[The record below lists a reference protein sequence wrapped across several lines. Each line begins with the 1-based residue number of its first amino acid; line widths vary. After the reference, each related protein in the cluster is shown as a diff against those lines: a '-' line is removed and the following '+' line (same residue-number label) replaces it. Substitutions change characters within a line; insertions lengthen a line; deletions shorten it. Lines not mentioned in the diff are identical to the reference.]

1 MGKERGNK
9 DSALGRK
16 NDLRIINI
24 LGSVERVEAE
34 MGYCMK
40 ENAKIKTLIVDD
52 EKISRGFFE
61 YMIENSEDYELA
73 GALESAADAQEFVSE
88 NEVDLVIMDIVMR
101 DGSNGLDAAE
111 RIKKHVADPGHN
123 GYKTPKVIIV
133 TGTVDPKNM
142 KIARQAGVDSFW
154 YKELSEQPLLAL
166 MDRTMAG
173 ESIFPDKVP
182 RITLGNAP
190 STEFTDRE
198 MDVLRELTTGLSN
211 KQIAAK
217 LGVTDETIKSYIQ
230 QMLDKTGYAN
240 RTELAVNAVLYGL
253 IAVNN

>member
-1 MGKERGNK
+1 MT
-9 DSALGRK
+9 DGRK
-16 NDLRIINI
+16 YR
-24 LGSVERVEAE
+24 
-34 MGYCMK
+34 
-40 ENAKIKTLIVDD
+40 TLIVDD

-61 YMIENSEDYELA
+61 YLIRNSEKFELA
-73 GALESAADAQEFVSE
+73 GSLESAADAPKFVSE

-111 RIKKHVADPGHN
+111 KIKKHISDPGRN

-142 KIARQAGVDSFW
+142 KIAREAGVDSFW
-154 YKELSEQPLLAL
+154 YKELSEQPLIAL
-166 MDRTMAG
+166 MERTMNG

-211 KQIAAK
+211 KQIASK
-217 LGVTDETIKSYIQ
+217 LGVTDETVKSYIQ

-253 IAVNN
+253 IAVKN

>member
-1 MGKERGNK
+1 MGK
-9 DSALGRK
+9 
-16 NDLRIINI
+16 
-24 LGSVERVEAE
+24 GSGAE
-34 MGYCMK
+34 DHFMS
-40 ENAKIKTLIVDD
+40 EHIKKKYRTLVVDD
-52 EKISRGFFE
+52 EKMSRGFFE
-61 YMIENSEDYELA
+61 YMIENSEDYILA
-73 GALESAADAQEFVSE
+73 GSLESASDAPGFVRA

-111 RIKKHVADPGHN
+111 KIKHADAGDHVNHRI
-123 GYKTPKVIIV
+123 PKIIIV

-142 KIARQAGVDSFW
+142 TIARNAGVDSFW

-253 IAVNN
+253 IAVKN

>member
-1 MGKERGNK
+1 MT
-9 DSALGRK
+9 DGRK
-16 NDLRIINI
+16 
-24 LGSVERVEAE
+24 
-34 MGYCMK
+34 Y
-40 ENAKIKTLIVDD
+40 KTLIVDD

-61 YMIENSEDYELA
+61 YLIENSEDYELA
-73 GALESAADAQEFVSE
+73 GALESAADAPGFVSE
-88 NEVDLVIMDIVMR
+88 NEIDLVIMDIVMR

-111 RIKKHVADPGHN
+111 KIKKHILGQGH
-123 GYKTPKVIIV
+123 KTPKVIIV

-166 MDRTMAG
+166 MDRTMTG

-182 RITLGNAP
+182 RITFGNAP
-190 STEFTDRE
+190 STEFTERE
-198 MDVLRELTTGLSN
+198 LDVLRELTTGLSN

-217 LGVTDETIKSYIQ
+217 LGVTDETVKSYIQ

-253 IAVNN
+253 IAVKN

>member
-1 MGKERGNK
+1 MT
-9 DSALGRK
+9 DGRK
-16 NDLRIINI
+16 YR
-24 LGSVERVEAE
+24 
-34 MGYCMK
+34 
-40 ENAKIKTLIVDD
+40 TLIVDD

-61 YMIENSEDYELA
+61 YLIRNSEKFELA
-73 GALESAADAQEFVSE
+73 GSIESAADAPKFVGE

-101 DGSNGLDAAE
+101 DGSNGLDAAGL
-111 RIKKHVADPGHN
+111 IKQGKTAREDSSENESGKHAESHAECHAKSGI
-123 GYKTPKVIIV
+123 PKIIIV

-154 YKELSEQPLLAL
+154 YKELSEQPLVAL
-166 MDRTMAG
+166 MERTMNG

-211 KQIAAK
+211 KQIAGK
-217 LGVTDETIKSYIQ
+217 LGVTDETVKSYIQ

-253 IAVNN
+253 IAVKN